1 VLAATF
7 LLTALPTA
15 LPTAAAQAAPTS
27 SANVTLTVH
36 GVSATETPYFWAVD
50 VAGSTNVATP
60 RQAELLNATPIKTLR
75 YGDDATDQSNWS
87 SNCYYNDNNI
97 CSSPEES
104 ATSFAQ
110 LCQWVHDQCD
120 LGVPA
125 EVNDVSTTMSIIHW
139 LGTQTSW
146 TPNCWAI
153 GNEPQDWSHFG
164 IPWNAWSAKDNSQPT
179 AAQFAEDSANL
190 TAAIRHAYP
199 HACVIGIENNANP
212 RRTSSWT
219 SALVTAAPNS
229 SAVAIHSYP
238 DLQCTGPLLSYANLT
253 SLARQYLSAVAA
265 ADGLPVYTH
274 EFNIGLK
281 GGAPKECPAVGT
293 PTDAVFV
300 SANVAQAL
308 ELGMPQFAYYR
319 FYCSSTSDCMFNSS
333 TNQPTSVYTLYS
345 NLFTHMD
352 IRTIR
357 NVTFSSDAVPGL
369 FAAEGSDNATDSSL
383 LLSNAVQTIT
393 QNVSLSGVT
402 PSNWTGEVYLQST
415 SGAISRQAYVPG
427 MVVSLPPESTAVVKM
442 FQAPSNGSGGGGG
455 GGGGGTGGGGGS
467 NGTSSSTWTIE
478 GSVILSN
485 STAPAGLNAELT
497 FSLQNGSA
505 TQVDAT
511 VGLDGGFSVGNLSF
525 AGTFESAQLGPGRYT
540 VVSVDVNSLVPQKL
554 YLTISAIP
562 YSGDGSS
569 QGNGTN
575 GTSAPGGSGNST
587 NSTGSNSPPPTG
599 NSPPG
604 GKSPSPATTLA
615 TGGKAVFVSMPLGA
629 TLVAMTVFAL
639 GLSGSGAIR
648 SARRIGHPGRPHA

>member
-1 VLAATF
+1 M
-7 LLTALPTA
+7 
-15 LPTAAAQAAPTS
+15 
-27 SANVTLTVH
+27 TLTIN

-50 VAGSTNVATP
+50 ISGSTNVASSH
-60 RQAELLNATPIKTLR
+60 QAALLNATPIRTLR

-87 SNCYYNDNNI
+87 NGCFYNGNSE
-97 CSSPEES
+97 CSAPEEN
-104 ATSFAQ
+104 ATSFGT
-110 LCQWVHDQCD
+110 LCRWLHDQCV

-125 EVNDVSTTMSIIHW
+125 EINNVTTTMSILHW
-139 LGTQTSW
+139 LAGQTSW

-153 GNEPQDWSHFG
+153 GNEPQDWTHFN
-164 IPWNAWSAKDNSQPT
+164 IPWDEWSAKDDSQPT
-179 AAQFAEDSANL
+179 AAQFAADAANL

-199 HACVIGIENNANP
+199 NACIVGIENNANP
-212 RRTSSWT
+212 KRTESWT
-219 SALVTAAPNS
+219 SALASGDPNA

-238 DLQCTGPLLSYANLT
+238 DLQCTGPLLSLTNLT
-253 SLARQYLSAVAA
+253 SLARQYRSAVAVSG
-265 ADGLPVYTH
+265 GLPVYTH

-281 GGAPKECPAVGT
+281 GSGPKECPALGT

-300 SANVAQAL
+300 SANIAQAL
-308 ELGMPQFAYYR
+308 EVGMPQFAYYR
-319 FYCSSTSDCMFNSS
+319 FDCSSTPDCMFDAA
-333 TNQPTSVYTLYS
+333 TGTPTPVYTLYS
-345 NLFTHMD
+345 GLFTHMD
-352 IRTIR
+352 IRSIR
-357 NVTFSSDAVPGL
+357 NVTFSDGVVPGL
-369 FAAEGSDNATDSSL
+369 FAAEGSDNSTDRSL
-383 LLSNAVQTIT
+383 LLSNAVLTSA
-393 QNVSLSGVT
+393 QNVSLAGVS
-402 PSNWTGEVYLQST
+402 PDNWTGEVYLQDSSGEIST
-415 SGAISRQAYVPG
+415 QPFVPG
-427 MVVSLPPESTAVVKM
+427 MVLTLPPESTAVVKM
-442 FQAPSNGSGGGGG
+442 FQAPSNGSGSGGGG
-455 GGGGGTGGGGGS
+455 GGGGAGGGGGS

-497 FSLQNGSA
+497 FSLQNGSS

-569 QGNGTN
+569 QGNGTK

-587 NSTGSNSPPPTG
+587 NSTGSNPPPPTG

-615 TGGKAVFVSMPLGA
+615 TGGKAVVVSMPLGA